1 LGTLDGFE
9 LIYQG
14 EILSVTAVEEGF
26 LVEVR
31 IMPYCTICRKH
42 TFSCPHLRKESA
54 ASYFFNMPERPSGK
68 NFKYYAER
76 SAHPKGEYKIIVE

>member
-14 EILSVTAVEEGF
+14 EIVSVTSAERGF

-31 IMPYCTICRKH
+31 VMSHCTICRKD
-42 TFSCPHLRKESA
+42 TYSCPHIRPEAA
-54 ASYFFNMPERPSGK
+54 ASFFFNMSDRPTGK
-68 NFKYYAER
+68 YFKYYAER
-76 SAHPKGEYKIIVE
+76 SANPKGEYKIVVE